1 MLWVSPELLT
11 ASNYLALCSSM
22 TACVF
27 ATRVHFLLK
36 TTENGF
42 DYLGLNLHLKV
53 SFINN
58 SDTLLIAMYCLYTSS
73 TLVSSAVNGMQ
84 DWSWDCPEYPK
95 GPSVP
100 TRTELFCFFLPK
112 LLDELT
118 AHYHQPAEQSRQNP
132 SP

>member
-1 MLWVSPELLT
+1 
-11 ASNYLALCSSM
+11 M

-73 TLVSSAVNGMQ
+73 TLVSSAENGMQ
-84 DWSWDCPEYPK
+84 DWSWTVLNIQKDQVYPQ
-95 GPSVP
+95 GLS
-100 TRTELFCFFLPK
+100 CFVFSYL
-112 LLDELT
+112 
-118 AHYHQPAEQSRQNP
+118 S
-132 SP
+132 S